1 MDDKAIWTRISS
13 VWWLLYTRTATRKF
27 GSLVEMRLAQEE
39 SSPRSY
45 LDDKTGWEI
54 AVMLARHFRK
64 LLKERVKK
72 SPYFAI
78 MADETTDTSTTA
90 QLIIYI
96 KFIEYDEKNSTHC
109 VVTEYL
115 DLITPTSGE
124 AKDLTV
130 CYIQTPILI

>member
-1 MDDKAIWTRISS
+1 MQ
-13 VWWLLYTRTATRKF
+13 
-27 GSLVEMRLAQEE
+27 LAQEE

-54 AVMLARHFRK
+54 AVMIARQFRTE
-64 LLKERVKK
+64 LKNRVTK

-96 KFIEYDEKNSTHC
+96 KFIEYDETNRTHC

-115 DLITPTSGE
+115 DLISPASGE
-124 AKDLTV
+124 AQDLTV
-130 CYIQTPILI
+130 